1 MESNWWYEDEED
13 EGIRWF
19 EIQEDEFR
27 DVCLDFELMF
37 VELGLSGERLDMDDM
52 IDRWLNSVSRLN

>member
-1 MESNWWYEDEED
+1 MENSWWYEDEED

-19 EIQEDEFR
+19 EIQEDELLYSILEWENTFI
-27 DVCLDFELMF
+27 
-37 VELGLSGERLDMDDM
+37 ELGIDGDGLDMNEM